1 MAASLADLLNP
12 TGAVQEEHKS
22 SEIYKVTYKDSK
34 TGVYKSVIR
43 FIPNPVDPSKSIVK
57 KYVSWVKNPTTK
69 MGMFV
74 DCPSRES
81 GLPSPV
87 SELYFRLYN
96 TQIQS
101 YQDYAKEHLSSKL
114 QYASL
119 VQIVHDEQHPEYDG
133 QIKVFTFGKKIYD
146 KLQNEQFPVA
156 GDGTNPFHPFYGR
169 RFSLVCTSQSGFN
182 NFDQS
187 CFFDE
192 KKGNQIVPSGLWYLN
207 PATNNMEVAVDGCDI
222 QAVSDYL
229 LANSPDLSKYE
240 SQPWTD
246 AQRQHVDET
255 IAIITN
261 FLNTGSIG
269 TGDQV
274 AHQSALSVL
283 NSLKHDPNPVFPG
296 AMYQPAA
303 AAQKSPVATNVS
315 TTPTA
320 NVAPVF
326 PGSNQPNVSHATPVF
341 PGGTPTASPT
351 STPTAA
357 PVTPQ
362 FPNGTVTGVEVPNV
376 APKVAP
382 QTTQKRAGGVN
393 VDDILMNL

>member
-1 MAASLADLLNP
+1 MAANLADLLNP

-22 SEIYKVTYKDSK
+22 SDIYKVSYKESK

-87 SELYFRLYN
+87 SDLYFKLYN

-119 VQIVHDEQHPEYDG
+119 VQIVHDEHHPELDG

-192 KKGNQIVPSGLWYLN
+192 KKGNQILPSGLWYLN
-207 PATNNMEVAVDGCDI
+207 PSTGNMEVAVDGCDI
-222 QAVSDYL
+222 QDVSDYL

-255 IAIITN
+255 IAIIQN

-269 TGDQV
+269 TGAQV
-274 AHQSALSVL
+274 AKQSAIDIL
-283 NSLKHDPNPVFPG
+283 NGLKHEDNPVFFG
-296 AMYQPAA
+296 ATNQR
-303 AAQKSPVATNVS
+303 PVAQSTFAASTAQMS

-326 PGSNQPNVSHATPVF
+326 PGSNHQNSSQAVPDF
-341 PGGTPTASPT
+341 PGRIPTKT
-351 STPTAA
+351 STPVVNSQLT
-357 PVTPQ
+357 
-362 FPNGTVTGVEVPNV
+362 NGTVTGVEIPNV
-376 APKVAP
+376 APKTAP
-382 QTTQKRAGGVN
+382 QTAQKHTGGVN